1 MDINRLKTSTE
12 IADYLERFIQSRQKA
27 YELHNR
33 LNEPRKATIQCLRYK
48 IGLMR
53 EMSLSAT
60 LTELKRCRK
69 EILSICRWGG
79 KTYMQWEQ
87 FFQS

>member
-1 MDINRLKTSTE
+1 MDINRLKTSAE

-33 LNEPRKATIQCLRYK
+33 LNEPRKAILQSLRYK

-53 EMSLSAT
+53 DMSLSAT
-60 LTELKRCRK
+60 MAELKRCRI
-69 EILSICRWGG
+69 EILSICKWNS
-79 KTYMQWEQ
+79 KTYRQWEQ
-87 FFQS
+87 FFKN